1 MLLSRA
7 QLELVFWKWC
17 NLQAHFTNH
26 KESTSSLPSAS
37 PPPALESSSSCPIHC
52 GHNFRVSTSLPTT

>member
-37 PPPALESSSSCPIHC
+37 PPPSPGEQQ
-52 GHNFRVSTSLPTT
+52 FLPHTLWS